1 MHLLTQVKDRN
12 WRPETLKRWGALIGA
27 NPFNIIVGIMDGKKM
42 VGLFWGAIDPVA
54 ECIFINIVSVDK
66 EYQDGKVIQRAVSF
80 FKDIGKELG
89 LSRVFALSS
98 RAKAGLK
105 LGWKDTKLRLMEV

>member
-1 MHLLTQVKDRN
+1 
-12 WRPETLKRWGALIGA
+12 
-27 NPFNIIVGIMDGKKM
+27 MDGTKM

-54 ECIFINIVSVDK
+54 EGIFISIVSVDK

-80 FKDIGKELG
+80 FKDLGKELG
-89 LSRVFALSS
+89 LSRIFALSS
-98 RAKAGLK
+98 RAKAGLR